1 MRLTQKQAKQLDSNI
16 DEKVKADGNNDKL
29 IIYGELPTM
38 NSIINN
44 AKVHWTEYRKVKSEF
59 DDAVAWYAE
68 KQNVKFFEKCELEI
82 TYYMENRKKDPD
94 NILSSKK
101 FILDGLVQAGVLE
114 NDGWKQ
120 IKGFDESW
128 EVDKKNPRVEVEF
141 KEGVNNDN

>member
-1 MRLTQKQAKQLDSNI
+1 MRT
-16 DEKVKADGNNDKL
+16 
-29 IIYGELPTM
+29 
-38 NSIINN
+38 
-44 AKVHWTEYRKVKSEF
+44 
-59 DDAVAWYAE
+59 E

-141 KEGVNNDN
+141 KEVE